1 MVCCWAGFA
10 QQHNQQ
16 QLEKLNQAFHYIRNN
31 YVDEIDL
38 EPLVEEA
45 IDAAL
50 KELDPHSSYLTRDEF
65 MYMHDGINGEFSGIG
80 ISFITL
86 RDTVII
92 TRIIEGAP
100 SQRAGLK
107 KNDRILSIDGTSLV
121 GIKRAEA
128 AELLRGKKGS
138 IATLSLLRNGETK
151 TIDVERGDIPT
162 KAISAAYTTTT
173 NGGQN
178 IAYLHVDSFL
188 SKTTTEEFCNAIEA
202 LDAKPDGLIIDLRG
216 NAGGLLPS
224 AVQFSEL
231 FLKRGETIVTIESR
245 KTTTTYQASKTG
257 AYANIPVVLLIDE
270 ETASA
275 SEIVAGAL
283 QDHDRAIIIGRRSFG
298 KGLVQKLVKFKD
310 ESGMKLTIARYKTP
324 SGRTIQRPYHNG
336 AREEYVAD
344 TERYSPIDTAS
355 IPDSLIFRTLHEG
368 RKVYGGGG
376 ISPDIYIPADT
387 TLEHVF
393 TRVMLENGI
402 VQRVII
408 DLLDR
413 MPIDEFMSHYP
424 TIEKFEQE
432 FALDTWSLE
441 LMTRLVT
448 AVDPTAASDKK
459 GVAESAAIIEAQLAE
474 EVFGEGLYHKIQGNK
489 NDKAYIRAHEIIEVN
504 LFHKNTLS
512 PISRLIE

>member
-173 NGGQN
+173 KGGQN
-178 IAYLHVDSFL
+178 IA
-188 SKTTTEEFCNAIEA
+188 
-202 LDAKPDGLIIDLRG
+202 
-216 NAGGLLPS
+216 
-224 AVQFSEL
+224 
-231 FLKRGETIVTIESR
+231 
-245 KTTTTYQASKTG
+245 
-257 AYANIPVVLLIDE
+257 
-270 ETASA
+270 
-275 SEIVAGAL
+275 
-283 QDHDRAIIIGRRSFG
+283 
-298 KGLVQKLVKFKD
+298 
-310 ESGMKLTIARYKTP
+310 
-324 SGRTIQRPYHNG
+324 
-336 AREEYVAD
+336 
-344 TERYSPIDTAS
+344 
-355 IPDSLIFRTLHEG
+355 
-368 RKVYGGGG
+368 
-376 ISPDIYIPADT
+376 
-387 TLEHVF
+387 
-393 TRVMLENGI
+393 
-402 VQRVII
+402 
-408 DLLDR
+408 
-413 MPIDEFMSHYP
+413 
-424 TIEKFEQE
+424 
-432 FALDTWSLE
+432 
-441 LMTRLVT
+441 
-448 AVDPTAASDKK
+448 
-459 GVAESAAIIEAQLAE
+459 
-474 EVFGEGLYHKIQGNK
+474 
-489 NDKAYIRAHEIIEVN
+489 
-504 LFHKNTLS
+504 
-512 PISRLIE
+512 